1 MNEIKNQ
8 PEPLRLAEMY
18 DFGDPAAHGNAWKSA
33 VCAEL
38 RRQHARISG
47 LEAARIAYASEF
59 KPDADGDPDVGN
71 IHANIRALKAQL
83 ASTQAAA
90 DMGIP
95 TSTSPVLSDEQ
106 IKAVFLANGFTIKE
120 GLTDLKPYVYQAARA
135 LLAASGQ
142 QGLDAARLEMLTAV
156 EDSGEGLRYGLE
168 CLVDDGVNTFNVY
181 DEQREEYLVDC
192 WVKDPLAAIDA
203 ALNNRRNL

>member
-1 MNEIKNQ
+1 
-8 PEPLRLAEMY
+8 
-18 DFGDPAAHGNAWKSA
+18 
-33 VCAEL
+33 
-38 RRQHARISG
+38 
-47 LEAARIAYASEF
+47 
-59 KPDADGDPDVGN
+59 
-71 IHANIRALKAQL
+71 
-83 ASTQAAA
+83 
-90 DMGIP
+90 MGIP